1 MTIGADGLEVTGP
14 FLVSENTVDTPS
26 TGGNCIYAAAP
37 IGGVPIP
44 TNVYFN
50 EGSEVIKI
58 IPPTHIPDPVSAS
71 KVNVFNP
78 IPCLP
83 ARTMQAGTNKTVFIN
98 GQLPCVASTP
108 PLGGDTTVITA
119 EPGTPRTLT
128 GPFQCPTI
136 VIALNQEDI

>member
-44 TNVYFN
+44 SPNVLS
-50 EGSEVIKI
+50 GSEVIKMI
-58 IPPTHIPDPVSAS
+58 LPTHIPTPVSAS

-78 IPCLP
+78 VPCLP
-83 ARTMQAGTNKTVFIN
+83 ARAMKAGTNTSVYIN

-136 VIALNQEDI
+136 IIGSNI

>member
-14 FLVSENTVDTPS
+14 FLVSENTVDIPS

-37 IGGVPIP
+37 IGGVPLP
-44 TNVYFN
+44 TTVYSGG
-50 EGSEVIKI
+50 EIIKI

-71 KVNVFNP
+71 KVNVLNP

-83 ARTMQAGTNKTVFIN
+83 ARTMQAGTNTTVFIN

-108 PLGGDTTVITA
+108 PIGGDTTVITA

-136 VIALNQEDI
+136 VIGSNI

>member
-1 MTIGADGLEVTGP
+1 MTDGLEVTGP
-14 FLVSENTVDTPS
+14 FLVSENTVDIPS

-37 IGGVPIP
+37 IGGAPLP
-44 TNVYFN
+44 TTVYSGG
-50 EGSEVIKI
+50 EMIKI
-58 IPPTHIPDPVSAS
+58 IPPQHIPDAVSAS
-71 KVNVFNP
+71 KVNVLNP

-83 ARTMQAGTNKTVFIN
+83 ARTMQAGTNTTVFIN

-108 PLGGDTTVITA
+108 PIGGDTTVITA

-136 VIALNQEDI
+136 VIGSNI

>member
-37 IGGVPIP
+37 IGGVPLP
-44 TNVYFN
+44 TTVYSDG
-50 EGSEVIKI
+50 ELIKI

-71 KVNVFNP
+71 KVNVLNP

-83 ARTMQAGTNKTVFIN
+83 ARTMQAGTNTTVFIN

-108 PLGGDTTVITA
+108 PIGGDTTVITA
-119 EPGTPRTLT
+119 EPGTARTLT

-136 VIALNQEDI
+136 VIGSNI